1 MKHHSIYLLTLPA
14 FAIAISGCVSLP
26 VSPPGANSWQ
36 DQCYTGFA
44 QAVSSIAGDSAI
56 DCGFLSSGVSKGERS
71 ATAACAKDAAASDRP
86 FKFGYAGFGTDS
98 FFCDVAIRNADGQLI
113 SFAYDSDVTGQW
125 NSSDGNAAVWT
136 SRCDR
141 IVFEPG
147 SIVPGS
153 FFDLRECTE
162 APEIF
167 EGVQDQDEDGLG

>member
-1 MKHHSIYLLTLPA
+1 M
-14 FAIAISGCVSLP
+14 
-26 VSPPGANSWQ
+26 
-36 DQCYTGFA
+36 
-44 QAVSSIAGDSAI
+44 SSIAGDSAI
-56 DCGFLSSGVSKGERS
+56 DCGFLSSGASKSERN
-71 ATAACAKDAAASDRP
+71 ATAACAKNAVVSGRP

-125 NSSDGNAAVWT
+125 GAGGGSAVVWT

-153 FFDLRECTE
+153 FFDLKECTE

-167 EGVQDQDEDGLG
+167 KSVQDQDADEPG

>member
-1 MKHHSIYLLTLPA
+1 MKHHPIPLLALLV
-14 FAIAISGCVSLP
+14 FVIAAGGCVSVP
-26 VSPPGANSWQ
+26 VSTLGSNSWR

-125 NSSDGNAAVWT
+125 NSNDGNAVVWT

-147 SIVPGS
+147 TIVPGS

-167 EGVQDQDEDGLG
+167 KSVQDQDAEEPG